1 MEYPMW
7 CGILRKK
14 IYILELKWKLCW
26 MSCSRMNYEP
36 RWWPNLAQG
45 CIKYCGFVGTKCN
58 TVIHSNCL
66 WLLLGWREKC
76 NMCPSL
82 VRLYVS
88 NSKDVIFDPKQH
100 LLLYQLV
107 HVRTT
112 MLYFAIIRRH
122 LCVHI
127 FSVAKMVYGTCKTTQ
142 TLAVMNTTPYV
153 SNSKHC
159 DAYSVALRK

>member
-1 MEYPMW
+1 M
-7 CGILRKK
+7 R
-14 IYILELKWKLCW
+14 
-26 MSCSRMNYEP
+26 
-36 RWWPNLAQG
+36 
-45 CIKYCGFVGTKCN
+45 
-58 TVIHSNCL
+58 
-66 WLLLGWREKC
+66 
-76 NMCPSL
+76 PSL

-127 FSVAKMVYGTCKTTQ
+127 FPVAKMVYGTYKTTQ

-153 SNSKHC
+153 CNGKHC
-159 DAYSVALRK
+159 DAYCVALKHSFLPF